1 MAYKNIELRRQRGRE
16 RYYRQREQRLQY
28 AHDKYYSNLDASRAK
43 NRANVQKVRQ
53 KKKAE
58 NLEAFMEQE
67 KTRARK
73 QYKANSKRII
83 ARYMEYYNTHRD
95 EIHEKYLI
103 AKAERK
109 NAKKI
114 CPAFRFI
121 MALRTEQIGVYLTK
135 YKPHSNLG
143 HLAAKNGC
151 QAIKRG
157 DWSQCPI
164 NIRAVT
170 VPNTMARACKMP
182 HVFELPNATE
192 EIKKFAKAIA
202 FEHNR

>member
-16 RYYRQREQRLQY
+16 RFYRQREQRLEY
-28 AHDKYYSNLDASRAK
+28 AYNKYHSDLDASRAK
-43 NRANVQKVRQ
+43 NRANAQKVRQ
-53 KKKAE
+53 KKKTE

-73 QYKANSKRII
+73 QYHANSKQII

-95 EIHEKYLI
+95 EIHEKYLT

-109 NAKKI
+109 NAKKM
-114 CPAFRFI
+114 CPAFRFL
-121 MALRTEQIGVYLTK
+121 MALRTEQIGVYLTR

-164 NIRAVT
+164 NVKAMT
-170 VPNTMARACKMP
+170 APNTMARACKMP
-182 HVFELPNATE
+182 HVFELPNASE
-192 EIKKFAKAIA
+192 EIRRYASIIAK
-202 FEHNR
+202 EYSK